1 MENRIDKEL
10 IARIRRSD
18 ERAFYAFCNR
28 HWKSLYLSMLSET
41 GSKDEAFER
50 VKGLFAEC
58 WNRRRRLPELST
70 TIVEYVVANGLDKSE
85 IDHLRGSVIRLFG
98 EKHCFLW
105 LISTPKK
112 LVNFLSVLLGDKYLK
127 YK

>member
-1 MENRIDKEL
+1 MVDKEL

-28 HWKSLYLSMLSET
+28 HWRSLYLSMLSDT

-58 WNRRRRLPELST
+58 WNRRRRLPGLST
-70 TIVEYVVANGLDKSE
+70 TFAEYVVSNGLDKPE
-85 IDHLRGSVIRLFG
+85 IDHLRGGIIRLFG

-105 LISTPKK
+105 LIPMSKK
-112 LVNFLSVLLGDKYLK
+112 LANFLNVLLGDKHLK